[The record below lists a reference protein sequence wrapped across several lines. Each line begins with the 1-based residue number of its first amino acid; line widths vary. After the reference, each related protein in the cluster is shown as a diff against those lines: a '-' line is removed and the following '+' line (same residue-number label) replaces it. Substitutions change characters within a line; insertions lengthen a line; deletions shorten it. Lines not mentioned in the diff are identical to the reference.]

1 MKTMHKA
8 LLSIA
13 AGMAISVAG
22 MATANADHMNIHH
35 VKNAKKA
42 NADHMTNATAPVHS
56 SMNIHHVRN
65 AKKAK

>member
-8 LLSIA
+8 LLSVA
-13 AGMAISVAG
+13 DGMAISVAG

-42 NADHMTNATAPVHS
+42 NADHVTNAKAPMHS
-56 SMNIHHVRN
+56 NMKM
-65 AKKAK
+65 KKAK